1 MTILPHNRFYNLFVV
16 RDLFLKLSIF
26 GLHAD
31 ILPLVLIGQFLLGVH
46 FFKHMLIV
54 IRLSGFS
61 FVNLGP
67 LRLGV
72 FIFSLARH
80 TSRLHLSFILSCKL
94 LSKVL
99 DHLTIRIL
107 IRLKL
112 VADLQINGGCEL
124 S

>member
-1 MTILPHNRFYNLFVV
+1 MTILPHDRFYNLFVV
-16 RDLFLKLSIF
+16 GDLFLKLSIF
-26 GLHAD
+26 GLQAD
-31 ILPLVLIGQFLLGVH
+31 ILPLVLIGQLLLRIH

-54 IRLSGFS
+54 IRLSGLS
-61 FVNLGP
+61 FVNLGS

-72 FIFSLARH
+72 FVFSLARH
-80 TSRLHLSFILSCKL
+80 TSRLHLSFILFCKL